1 MRITRYPTQSLDRT
15 FLYSSLVQ
23 VALVIAVI
31 VALLAVSLPARI
43 ASAAQSGASAAQ
55 MEVVI
60 VPPRITIALGDDGAL
75 QSVTTSVFI
84 GGTATPVSISADDL
98 KALGAFGIPVP
109 ALGLD
114 AATTGLLTGAGV
126 EHIQVVKGAD
136 GMIEVYTNG
145 TYTIGISLGED
156 QANYE
161 RVLGLVE
168 GFTGFAIPLKDV
180 VVPVVIASGGDVV
193 ITIGETT
200 TAVREE
206 GAPSGYVALEQQDV
220 ELMAKATVS
229 YDADG
234 NLSVLGM
241 SAADLG
247 VVGTELTPAIIAL
260 MQANGISQLNVKINN
275 DGLALGSGGEML
287 AHVRL
292 SGVAADHATGL
303 AVISSLAPGADAML
317 PFLDLRD
324 RIDVDLTVNLP

>member
-109 ALGLD
+109 ALGID
-114 AATTGLLTGAGV
+114 AMTLGLLTGAGV
-126 EHIQVVKGAD
+126 EHLQVVKGVD
-136 GMIEVYTNG
+136 GLIDIYVNGAYTLGVN
-145 TYTIGISLGED
+145 LGED
-156 QANYE
+156 AANYE
-161 RVLGLVE
+161 RVLNLVE
-168 GFTGFAIPLKDV
+168 GFTGIAIPLRDV
-180 VVPVVIASGGDVV
+180 VVPVVLASGGDVV
-193 ITIGETT
+193 ITIGES
-200 TAVREE
+200 AIPVREE
-206 GAPSGYVALEQQDV
+206 GAPSGYVGTEQQEI
-220 ELMAKATVS
+220 ELMAKANVS

-260 MQANGISQLNVKINN
+260 MTDNGIGELNVKINN
-275 DGLALGSGGEML
+275 DGLSLGSNGEML
-287 AHVRL
+287 ADVRL
-292 SGVAADHATGL
+292 GD
-303 AVISSLAPGADAML
+303 ADALGILTAFAPQASIVL
-317 PFLDLRD
+317 PYLHLRD
-324 RIDVDLTVNLP
+324 RIDVDLTVSLP

>member
-43 ASAAQSGASAAQ
+43 ASAAQSSASAAQ

-60 VPPRITIALGDDGAL
+60 VPPRITIALGDDGSL

-109 ALGLD
+109 ALGID
-114 AATTGLLTGAGV
+114 AMTLGLLTGAGV
-126 EHIQVVKGAD
+126 EHLQVVKGVD
-136 GMIEVYTNG
+136 GLIDIYVNG
-145 TYTIGISLGED
+145 AYTIGVSLGED
-156 QANYE
+156 AANYE
-161 RVLGLVE
+161 RVLNLVE
-168 GFTGFAIPLKDV
+168 GFTGIAIPLRDV
-180 VVPVVIASGGDVV
+180 VVPVVLASGGDVV
-193 ITIGETT
+193 ITIGES
-200 TAVREE
+200 AIPVREE
-206 GAPSGYVALEQQDV
+206 GAPSGYVGTEQQEI
-220 ELMAKATVS
+220 ELMAKANVS

-260 MQANGISQLNVKINN
+260 MTDNGISELNVKINN
-275 DGLALGSGGEML
+275 DGLSLGSNGEML
-287 AHVRL
+287 ADVRL
-292 SGVAADHATGL
+292 G
-303 AVISSLAPGADAML
+303 GADALGILTAFAPQASIVL
-317 PFLDLRD
+317 PYLHLRD
-324 RIDVDLTVNLP
+324 RIDVDLTVSLP

>member
-43 ASAAQSGASAAQ
+43 ASAAQSSASAGQ

-60 VPPRITIALGDDGAL
+60 VPPRITIALGDDGSL

-84 GGTATPVSISADDL
+84 GGTATPVSISAKDL
-98 KALGAFGIPVP
+98 AALGAFGIPVP

-114 AATTGLLTGAGV
+114 AATTGMLTGAGV
-126 EHIQVVKGAD
+126 EHIQVVKGID
-136 GMIEVYTNG
+136 GSIDVYTNG
-145 TYTIGISLGED
+145 SYTIGVNLGED

-161 RVLGLVE
+161 RVLALVE

-200 TAVREE
+200 IPVRDE
-206 GAPSGYVALEQQDV
+206 GAPSGYVALEQQEI
-220 ELMAKATVS
+220 ELMAVATLS

-234 NLSVLGM
+234 HLSVLGM
-241 SAADLG
+241 SPAALGIAGTDL
-247 VVGTELTPAIIAL
+247 PANIIAL
-260 MQANGISQLNVKINN
+260 MQANGISNLNVKINN
-275 DGLALGSGGEML
+275 DGLALSSNGEHL
-287 AHVRL
+287 ADVRL
-292 SGVAADHATGL
+292 SGVAADHEVGL
-303 AVISSLAPGADAML
+303 ALIGQLAAGADSLL

>member
-23 VALVIAVI
+23 VALVIAV
-31 VALLAVSLPARI
+31 VAALLAVSLPARI

-84 GGTATPVSISADDL
+84 GGTATPVSISAKDL
-98 KALGAFGIPVP
+98 AALGAFGIPVP

-114 AATTGLLTGAGV
+114 AMTTGLLTGAGV
-126 EHIQVVKGAD
+126 EHLQVVKGVD
-136 GMIEVYTNG
+136 GMIDIYVNG
-145 TYTIGISLGED
+145 AYTIGVNLGED

-161 RVLGLVE
+161 RVLALVE
-168 GFTGFAIPLKDV
+168 GFTGIGIPLKDV
-180 VVPVVIASGGDVV
+180 VVPVVLASGGDVV
-193 ITIGETT
+193 ITIGESTIP
-200 TAVREE
+200 VREE
-206 GAPSGYVALEQQDV
+206 GAPSGYVGTEQQEI
-220 ELMAKATVS
+220 ELMAKASVS

-247 VVGTELTPAIIAL
+247 VVGTELAPAIIAL
-260 MQANGISQLNVKINN
+260 MTNNGISELNVKINN
-275 DGLALGSGGEML
+275 DGLSLGSNGEML
-287 AHVRL
+287 ADVRL
-292 SGVAADHATGL
+292 GD
-303 AVISSLAPGADAML
+303 ADALGILTAFAPQASMVL
-317 PFLDLRD
+317 PYLHLRD
-324 RIDVDLTVNLP
+324 RIDVDLTVSLP

>member
-43 ASAAQSGASAAQ
+43 ASAAQSSASAGQ

-60 VPPRITIALGDDGAL
+60 VPPRITIALGDDGSL

-84 GGTATPVSISADDL
+84 GGTATPVSISAKDL
-98 KALGAFGIPVP
+98 AALGAFGIPVP

-126 EHIQVVKGAD
+126 EHIQVVKGVD
-136 GMIEVYTNG
+136 GLIDIYVNG
-145 TYTIGISLGED
+145 AYTIGVNLGED
-156 QANYE
+156 AANYE
-161 RVLGLVE
+161 RVLALVE
-168 GFTGFAIPLKDV
+168 GFTGIAIPLKDV

-200 TAVREE
+200 TPVREE
-206 GAPSGYVALEQQDV
+206 GAPSGYVALEAQET
-220 ELMAKATVS
+220 ELMAVANIS
-229 YDADG
+229 YDAEG

-247 VVGTELTPAIIAL
+247 VVGTELAPSIIAL
-260 MQANGISQLNVKINN
+260 MTANGISQLNVKINAG
-275 DGLALGSGGEML
+275 GLSLGSNGEML
-287 AHVRL
+287 ADVRL
-292 SGVAADHATGL
+292 GD
-303 AVISSLAPGADAML
+303 ADALGILTAFAPQAELAL
-317 PFLDLRD
+317 PFLHLRD
-324 RIDVDLTVNLP
+324 RVDIDLTVSLP

>member
-1 MRITRYPTQSLDRT
+1 MRITRYPAQSLDRT

-43 ASAAQSGASAAQ
+43 ASAAQPGASASQ

-60 VPPRITIALGDDGAL
+60 VPPRITIALGEDGSL

-84 GGTATPVSISADDL
+84 GGTATPVSISAKDL
-98 KALGAFGIPVP
+98 AALGAFGIPVP

-114 AATTGLLTGAGV
+114 AMTTGLLTGAGV
-126 EHIQVVKGAD
+126 EHIQLMKGAD
-136 GMIEVYTNG
+136 GMIDIYVNGAYTLGVN
-145 TYTIGISLGED
+145 LGED

-161 RVLGLVE
+161 RVLNLVE
-168 GFTGFAIPLKDV
+168 GFTGIAIPLKDV
-180 VVPVVIASGGDVV
+180 LVPVVIASGGDVV
-193 ITIGETT
+193 VTLGES
-200 TAVREE
+200 AIPVREE
-206 GAPSGYVALEQQDV
+206 GAPSGYVGTEQQ
-220 ELMAKATVS
+220 EIQLMAKANVS

-260 MQANGISQLNVKINN
+260 MTDNGISELNVKINN
-275 DGLALGSGGEML
+275 DGLSLGSNGEML
-287 AHVRL
+287 ADVRL
-292 SGVAADHATGL
+292 GD
-303 AVISSLAPGADAML
+303 ADALGILSAFAPQASIVL
-317 PFLDLRD
+317 PYLHLRD
-324 RIDVDLTVNLP
+324 RIDVDLTVSLP

>member
-43 ASAAQSGASAAQ
+43 ASAAQSSASAAQ

-84 GGTATPVSISADDL
+84 GGTATPVSISANDL
-98 KALGAFGIPVP
+98 AALSAFGIPVP

-114 AATTGLLTGAGV
+114 AMTLGLLTGAGV
-126 EHIQVVKGAD
+126 EHLQVVKGVD
-136 GMIEVYTNG
+136 GLIDIYVNG
-145 TYTIGISLGED
+145 AYTIGVNLGED
-156 QANYE
+156 AANYE
-161 RVLGLVE
+161 RVLNLVE
-168 GFTGFAIPLKDV
+168 GFTGIAIPLRDV
-180 VVPVVIASGGDVV
+180 VVPVVLASGGDVV
-193 ITIGETT
+193 ITIGES
-200 TAVREE
+200 AIPVREE
-206 GAPSGYVALEQQDV
+206 GAPSGYVGTEQQEI
-220 ELMAKATVS
+220 ELMAKANVS

-260 MQANGISQLNVKINN
+260 MTDNGISELNVKINN
-275 DGLALGSGGEML
+275 DGLSLGSNGEML
-287 AHVRL
+287 ADVRL
-292 SGVAADHATGL
+292 GD
-303 AVISSLAPGADAML
+303 ADALGILTAFAPQASIVL
-317 PFLDLRD
+317 PYLHLRD
-324 RIDVDLTVNLP
+324 RIDVDLTVSLP

>member
-15 FLYSSLVQ
+15 FLCSSLVQ

-43 ASAAQSGASAAQ
+43 ASAAQSSASAAQ

-60 VPPRITIALGDDGAL
+60 VPPRITIALGDDGSL

-109 ALGLD
+109 ALGID
-114 AATTGLLTGAGV
+114 AMTLGLLTGAGV
-126 EHIQVVKGAD
+126 EHLQVVKGVD
-136 GMIEVYTNG
+136 GLIDIYVNG
-145 TYTIGISLGED
+145 AYTIGVNLGED
-156 QANYE
+156 AANYE
-161 RVLGLVE
+161 RVLNLVE
-168 GFTGFAIPLKDV
+168 GFTGIAIPLRDV
-180 VVPVVIASGGDVV
+180 VVPVVLASGGDVV
-193 ITIGETT
+193 ITIGES
-200 TAVREE
+200 AIPVREE
-206 GAPSGYVALEQQDV
+206 GAPSGYVGTEQQEI
-220 ELMAKATVS
+220 ELMAKANVS

-260 MQANGISQLNVKINN
+260 MTDNGISELNVKINN
-275 DGLALGSGGEML
+275 DGLSLGSNGEML
-287 AHVRL
+287 ADVRL
-292 SGVAADHATGL
+292 G
-303 AVISSLAPGADAML
+303 GADALGILTAFAPQASIVL
-317 PFLDLRD
+317 PYLHLRD
-324 RIDVDLTVNLP
+324 RIDVDLTVSLP

>member
-43 ASAAQSGASAAQ
+43 ASAAQSSASAGQ

-60 VPPRITIALGDDGAL
+60 VPPRITIALGDDGSL

-84 GGTATPVSISADDL
+84 GGTATPVSISAKDL
-98 KALGAFGIPVP
+98 AALGAFGIPVP

-126 EHIQVVKGAD
+126 EHIQVVKGVD
-136 GMIEVYTNG
+136 GLIDIYVNG
-145 TYTIGISLGED
+145 AYTIGVNLGED

-161 RVLGLVE
+161 RVLALVE
-168 GFTGFAIPLKDV
+168 GFTGIAIPLKDV

-200 TAVREE
+200 MPVREE
-206 GAPSGYVALEQQDV
+206 GAPSGYVALEQQEI
-220 ELMAKATVS
+220 ELMAKANVS

-247 VVGTELTPAIIAL
+247 VVGTELAPSIVAL
-260 MQANGISQLNVKINN
+260 MTANGISELNVKINN
-275 DGLALGSGGEML
+275 DGLSLGSNGEML
-287 AHVRL
+287 ADVRL
-292 SGVAADHATGL
+292 GDADALGILT
-303 AVISSLAPGADAML
+303 AFAPQASLAL
-317 PFLDLRD
+317 PYLHLRD
-324 RIDVDLTVNLP
+324 RIDVDLTVSLP

>member
-84 GGTATPVSISADDL
+84 GGTATPVSISAKDL
-98 KALGAFGIPVP
+98 AALGAFGIPVP

-114 AATTGLLTGAGV
+114 AMTTGLLTGAGV
-126 EHIQVVKGAD
+126 EHLQVVKGVD
-136 GMIEVYTNG
+136 GMIDIYVNG
-145 TYTIGISLGED
+145 AYTIGVNLGED

-161 RVLGLVE
+161 RVLALVE
-168 GFTGFAIPLKDV
+168 GFTGIGIPLKDV
-180 VVPVVIASGGDVV
+180 VVPVVLASGGDVV
-193 ITIGETT
+193 ITIGESTIP
-200 TAVREE
+200 VREE
-206 GAPSGYVALEQQDV
+206 GAPSGYVGTEQQEI
-220 ELMAKATVS
+220 ELMAKASVS

-247 VVGTELTPAIIAL
+247 VVGTELAPAIIAL
-260 MQANGISQLNVKINN
+260 MTDNGISELNVKINN
-275 DGLALGSGGEML
+275 DGLSLGSNGEML
-287 AHVRL
+287 ADVRL
-292 SGVAADHATGL
+292 GD
-303 AVISSLAPGADAML
+303 ADALGILTAFAPQASMVL
-317 PFLDLRD
+317 PYLHLRD
-324 RIDVDLTVNLP
+324 RIDVDLTVSLP

>member
-31 VALLAVSLPARI
+31 VALLAVTLPARI
-43 ASAAQSGASAAQ
+43 ASAAQSSASAAQ

-109 ALGLD
+109 ALGID
-114 AATTGLLTGAGV
+114 AMTLGLLTGAGV
-126 EHIQVVKGAD
+126 EHLQVVKGVD
-136 GMIEVYTNG
+136 GLIDIYVNG
-145 TYTIGISLGED
+145 AYTIGVNLGED
-156 QANYE
+156 AANYE
-161 RVLGLVE
+161 RVLNLVE
-168 GFTGFAIPLKDV
+168 GFTGIAIPLRDV
-180 VVPVVIASGGDVV
+180 VVPVVLASGGDVV
-193 ITIGETT
+193 ITIGES
-200 TAVREE
+200 AIPVREE
-206 GAPSGYVALEQQDV
+206 GAPSGYVGTEQQEI
-220 ELMAKATVS
+220 ELMAKANVS

-260 MQANGISQLNVKINN
+260 MTDNGISELNVKINN
-275 DGLALGSGGEML
+275 DGLSLGSNGEML
-287 AHVRL
+287 ADVRL
-292 SGVAADHATGL
+292 G
-303 AVISSLAPGADAML
+303 GADALGILTAFAPQASIVL
-317 PFLDLRD
+317 PYLHLRD
-324 RIDVDLTVNLP
+324 RIDVDLTVSLP

>member
-84 GGTATPVSISADDL
+84 GGTATPVSISAKDL
-98 KALGAFGIPVP
+98 AALGAFGIPVP

-114 AATTGLLTGAGV
+114 AMTTGLLTGAGV
-126 EHIQVVKGAD
+126 EHLQVVKGVD
-136 GMIEVYTNG
+136 GMIDIYVNG
-145 TYTIGISLGED
+145 AYTIGVNLGED

-161 RVLGLVE
+161 RVLALVE
-168 GFTGFAIPLKDV
+168 GFTGIGIPLKDV
-180 VVPVVIASGGDVV
+180 VVPVVLASGGDVV
-193 ITIGETT
+193 ITIGESTIP
-200 TAVREE
+200 VREE
-206 GAPSGYVALEQQDV
+206 GAPSGYVGTEQQEI
-220 ELMAKATVS
+220 ELMAKASVS

-247 VVGTELTPAIIAL
+247 VVGTELAPAIIAL
-260 MQANGISQLNVKINN
+260 MTNNGISELNVKINN
-275 DGLALGSGGEML
+275 DGLSLGSNGEML
-287 AHVRL
+287 ADVRL
-292 SGVAADHATGL
+292 GD
-303 AVISSLAPGADAML
+303 ADALGILTAFAPQASMVL
-317 PFLDLRD
+317 PYLHLRD
-324 RIDVDLTVNLP
+324 RIDVDLTVSLP